1 MEYKCTRCASCP
13 YRVIESPG
21 LRRRV
26 CLHLNGQ
33 GSGMYWL
40 GPFEYRSKKAL
51 LEGLKTYLRTAPMGR
66 VSHPV
71 AIQKLHLLLALH
83 PDAKRKIGA
92 GVDHFMVAR
101 NELSGRRFHL
111 VRLDGT
117 EESFSYRKCIT
128 GVAQSPHGK
137 VCEALRFAVRPQLNA
152 FRARLTYPIDC
163 AISGEPI
170 VHPNDLHVDHKTPFW
185 KLLAHFCKEHQ
196 VDLTQLQTTGS
207 GMKLALVDCS
217 VTDAF
222 VSYHLKHAKLQASRK
237 AANLLKAG
245 SLAASRDAVQ

>member
-1 MEYKCTRCASCP
+1 
-13 YRVIESPG
+13 
-21 LRRRV
+21 
-26 CLHLNGQ
+26 
-33 GSGMYWL
+33 MYWL
-40 GPFEYRSKKAL
+40 GPFEYRNKQAL
-51 LEGLKTYLRTAPMGR
+51 LDGLKAYLRTAPLGR

-92 GVDHFMVAR
+92 GVDHFLIAR
-101 NELSGRRFHL
+101 NELSGRGFHL

-117 EESFSYRKCIT
+117 DESFSYTKCIT

-137 VCEALRFAVRPQLNA
+137 VCEALRFAVRPQLDA
-152 FRARLTYPIDC
+152 FRAQLTYPVDC

-185 KLLAHFCKEHQ
+185 KLLAHFCKDHQ
-196 VDLTQLQTTGS
+196 VNLSLLETTGS
-207 GMKLALVDCS
+207 GMKLALVDRS

-222 VSYHLKHAKLQASRK
+222 VAYHLKHAKLQASCK
-237 AANLLKAG
+237 ASNLLKGG
-245 SLAASRDAVQ
+245 SVATSRDSLSIKTPRSTYS